1 MKFDDLKEGYR
12 IEYKFLSEEQLK
24 YAQTPVMNLKDA
36 EKRMQEMKEDL
47 TVTDFVIF
55 KVKYYIK

>member
-1 MKFDDLKEGYR
+1 MKFDDLEEGYR
-12 IEYKFLSEEQLK
+12 IEYKFVSEEKLK